1 MKKVLVVDD
10 EESIRTLLQF
20 NLQKEG
26 YQVTLAEDGQKG
38 LALALQ
44 EAFDFIILDVML
56 PYLDGMEIT
65 KKLRQEK
72 VDSPILM
79 LTAKDARY

>member
-1 MKKVLVVDD
+1 MTNIFHYIIVLWFSIVLNGKMETENHLEVFMKKVLVVDD

-38 LALALQ
+38 
-44 EAFDFIILDVML
+44 
-56 PYLDGMEIT
+56 
-65 KKLRQEK
+65 
-72 VDSPILM
+72 
-79 LTAKDARY
+79 